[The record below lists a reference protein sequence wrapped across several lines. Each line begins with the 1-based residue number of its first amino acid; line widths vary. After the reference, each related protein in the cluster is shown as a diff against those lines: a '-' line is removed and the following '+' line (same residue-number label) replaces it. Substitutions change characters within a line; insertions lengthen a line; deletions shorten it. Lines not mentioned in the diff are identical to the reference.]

1 MLIRRNVTG
10 ESMTATISITQDDMT
25 AALRGFLLSLV
36 DAEVFLAQENNTP
49 MPIGDFVTMT
59 PMFITGLSTN
69 RVAYNDLGS
78 GVGSEMTQRSGQW
91 RCQLDFYGRTAQE
104 MASVVG
110 TMIRSEYSASW
121 FRQNSHPITPLYAG
135 EPHQTTMI
143 NAEKQYENRW
153 TLDFM
158 AQVNAV
164 ITTPLYFFDNI
175 EVTAIAA
182 DLKYPPEN
190 A

>member
-1 MLIRRNVTG
+1 M
-10 ESMTATISITQDDMT
+10 SATISITQDDLT

-36 DAEVFLAQENNTP
+36 DAEVFLSQENNSP

-69 RVAYNDLGS
+69 RVSYNDP
-78 GVGSEMTQRSGQW
+78 GVGQGSEQTQRSNQW
-91 RCQLDFYGRTAQE
+91 RCQLDFYGNSAQD
-104 MASVVG
+104 MAAIVG
-110 TMIRSEYSASW
+110 TMIRSEYASEW
-121 FRQNSHPITPLYAG
+121 FRQNNMPVTPLYAG

-143 NAEKQYENRW
+143 NAEQQYENRW
-153 TLDFM
+153 TLDFI
-158 AQVNAV
+158 AQFNAV
-164 ITTPLYFFDNI
+164 VTTPLYFFDEI
-175 EVTAIAA
+175 KVTAIAA

>member
-1 MLIRRNVTG
+1 
-10 ESMTATISITQDDMT
+10 MTATISITQDDMT
-25 AALRGFLLSLV
+25 TALRGFLLSLV
-36 DAEVFLAQENNTP
+36 DAEVFLSQENNTP

-59 PMFITGLSTN
+59 PMSAPALSTN
-69 RVAYNDLGS
+69 RVSYFDSGS
-78 GVGSEMTQRSGQW
+78 GVGEERTQRSNQW
-91 RCQLDFYGRTAQE
+91 RCQLDFYGLSAE
-104 MASVVG
+104 DMAFIVA
-110 TMIRSEYSASW
+110 TMTRSEYSANW
-121 FRQNSHPITPLYAG
+121 FRQNNHPITPLYAG
-135 EPHQTTMI
+135 EPYQTTMI

>member
-1 MLIRRNVTG
+1 M
-10 ESMTATISITQDDMT
+10 SATISITQDDLT

-36 DAEVFLAQENNTP
+36 DAEVFMAQENLVP
-49 MPIGDFVTMT
+49 MPNQDFVTMT

-69 RVAYNDLGS
+69 RVGYNDP
-78 GVGSEMTQRSGQW
+78 GVGQGSELTQRSNQW
-91 RCQLDFYGRTAQE
+91 QCQLDFYGSSAQE
-104 MASVVG
+104 MAAIVG

-121 FRQNSHPITPLYAG
+121 FRQNNMPVTPLYAG

-143 NAEKQYENRW
+143 NAEQQYESRW
-153 TLDFM
+153 TLDFI
-158 AQVNAV
+158 AQFNAV
-164 ITTPLYFFDNI
+164 VTTPLYFFDEIN
-175 EVTAIAA
+175 VTAIAA